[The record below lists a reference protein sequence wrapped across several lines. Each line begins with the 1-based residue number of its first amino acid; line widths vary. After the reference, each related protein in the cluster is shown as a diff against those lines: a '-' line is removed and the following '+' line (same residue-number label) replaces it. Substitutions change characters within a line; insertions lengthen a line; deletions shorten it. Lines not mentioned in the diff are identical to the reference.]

1 MLQIQMFHVTMVL
14 WVFGD
19 LNSRLVVN
27 KEYQYTRERIFKFCQ
42 NVSYLI
48 YLISLP
54 ASIATTYLALV
65 LDRVTKG
72 CYINNYLTTPSCA
85 IVT

>member
-1 MLQIQMFHVTMVL
+1 MSQIQMFHVPMVL
-14 WVFGD
+14 WVVGD

-27 KEYQYTRERIFKFCQ
+27 KEYQCTRGRIFKFCQ

-54 ASIATTYLALV
+54 ASTAATYLASV
-65 LDRVTKG
+65 LNRVTKG
-72 CYINNYLTTPSCA
+72 CYINDYLTTLLHA